1 MVIIAECVRVSLV
14 SPTFCNLFTLIF
26 KKNYVSCI
34 SVHVSIILK
43 SAFSLPQVPW
53 IKSVVVQFGSEC
65 FYLLSHL
72 ADLENVSSQY

>member
-1 MVIIAECVRVSLV
+1 M
-14 SPTFCNLFTLIF
+14 
-26 KKNYVSCI
+26 
-34 SVHVSIILK
+34 HVSIILK

-53 IKSVVVQFGSEC
+53 IRSVVVQFGSEC